1 MNNEELARWFEQ
13 NKQVLETA
21 YLAGTLP
28 RQQSGFGL
36 HTPRSELDWEA
47 LRRPIAACIESAGTF
62 LDIGC
67 ANGYLLECILRW
79 TQERG
84 FQMTAYG
91 LDFSEKI
98 IALAQARLPQYASHL
113 FVGNAWDWEPP
124 MTFDYVNTTLDY
136 VPHELHEAFVNRLLE
151 RYLHPGGHLL
161 VAEYL
166 GKSANPLRLEIPVD
180 QYLGQ
185 LGFGVASVR
194 SASIDEFAMTR
205 VAVIKNRQGN
215 KTPRETSF

>member
-1 MNNEELARWFEQ
+1 MNNEELTRWFEAQ
-13 NKQVLETA
+13 KKAFETA

-28 RQQSGFGL
+28 WQQSGFGL
-36 HTPRSELDWEA
+36 HTPRSAQDWEA
-47 LRRPIAACIESAGTF
+47 LRRPIANCIECSGTF
-62 LDIGC
+62 LDISC
-67 ANGYLLECILRW
+67 ANGYLLESLLRW

-84 FQMTAYG
+84 IQITPYG

-98 IALAQARLPQYASHL
+98 IALAQARLPRYTSHL

-124 MTFDYVNTTLDY
+124 VTFDYVNTTLDY
-136 VPHELHEAFVNRLLE
+136 VPHQLHEAFVNRLLK
-151 RYLHPGGHLL
+151 RYLHTGGHLL

-166 GKSANPLRLEIPVD
+166 GKSVKPLRLELPVD

-185 LGFGVASVR
+185 LGFAVESAR

-205 VAVIKNRQGN
+205 IAVIKNRKGKKMPGQR
-215 KTPRETSF
+215 PF

>member
-1 MNNEELARWFEQ
+1 MNDEELARWFEQ
-13 NKQVLETA
+13 NKKALETA

-28 RQQSGFGL
+28 WQQSGFGL
-36 HTPRSELDWEA
+36 RTPRSAQDWEA
-47 LRRPIAACIESAGTF
+47 LRRPIADCIESTGTF
-62 LDIGC
+62 MDIGC

-84 FQMTAYG
+84 IQMIPYG

-98 IALAQARLPQYASHL
+98 MALAQARLPQYASHL

-136 VPHELHEAFVNRLLE
+136 VPHELHEAFVNRLLQC
-151 RYLHPGGHLL
+151 YLHPEGHLL

-166 GKSANPLRLEIPVD
+166 GRSVNPLPLKVPVD

-205 VAVIKNRQGN
+205 IAVIQNRQG
-215 KTPRETSF
+215 KRTPGETSF

>member
-13 NKQVLETA
+13 NKQVLEKA

-28 RQQSGFGL
+28 WQQSGFGL

-47 LRRPIAACIESAGTF
+47 LRRPIADCIESAGTF

-84 FQMTAYG
+84 IQMTAYG

-98 IALAQARLPQYASHL
+98 IALAQARLLQYASHL

-151 RYLHPGGHLL
+151 RYLHPEGHLL

-205 VAVIKNRQGN
+205 VAVIKNRQGSRTA
-215 KTPRETSF
+215 KETSF

>member
-1 MNNEELARWFEQ
+1 MNNVELTRWFEVQ
-13 NKQVLETA
+13 KQTLETA

-28 RQQSGFGL
+28 WQQSGFGL
-36 HTPRSELDWEA
+36 HTPRSAQDWET
-47 LRRPIAACIESAGTF
+47 LRRPIADCIESPGTF

-67 ANGYLLECILRW
+67 ANGYLLESLLRW

-84 FQMTAYG
+84 IQVTAYG

-113 FVGNAWDWEPP
+113 FVGNAWDWQPP
-124 MTFDYVNTTLDY
+124 LTFDYVNTTLDY
-136 VPHELHEAFVNRLLE
+136 VPHDLHKAFVNRLLE
-151 RYLHPGGHLL
+151 CYLHTGGRLL

-166 GKSANPLRLEIPVD
+166 GKSINPLRLSAPVD
-180 QYLGQ
+180 QHLSN
-185 LGFGVASVR
+185 LGFAVESVH

-205 VAVIKNRQGN
+205 VAVIRNRR
-215 KTPRETSF
+215 P

>member
-1 MNNEELARWFEQ
+1 MNNEELTRWFEAQ
-13 NKQVLETA
+13 KQAFETA

-28 RQQSGFGL
+28 WQQSGFGL
-36 HTPRSELDWEA
+36 HTPRSAQDWEA
-47 LRRPIAACIESAGTF
+47 LRRPIADCIESPGTF

-67 ANGYLLECILRW
+67 ANGYLLESLLLW

-84 FQMTAYG
+84 IQITPYG

-98 IALAQARLPQYASHL
+98 LVLAQARLPQYAYHL

-124 MTFDYVNTTLDY
+124 MTYDYVNTTLDY
-136 VPHELHEAFVNRLLE
+136 VPHQLHEAFVNRLLD
-151 RYLHPGGHLL
+151 RYLHAGGHLL

-166 GKSANPLRLEIPVD
+166 GKSINPLRLELPVD

-185 LGFGVASVR
+185 LGFSVESAR

-205 VAVIKNRQGN
+205 VAVIKKR
-215 KTPRETSF
+215 